1 MQSIGKVSITQ
12 GLEQCHVRLNGL
24 LAAGPALIVGSVHCI
39 LHQDLGLEL
48 GFLDCHILELL
59 LPLQLGLNSSELV
72 LELGDL
78 ELELLVLLGGAT
90 VCRRRRRTKTCKHAT
105 FSNVWDSA
113 SGHQWGM
120 READASNIL
129 R

>member
-1 MQSIGKVSITQ
+1 MFASMDSLQRVQ
-12 GLEQCHVRLNGL
+12 
-24 LAAGPALIVGSVHCI
+24 PFIVGSVHCI

-113 SGHQWGM
+113 WASMGHERGCYGVCVCLCVCVL
-120 READASNIL
+120 DIG
-129 R
+129 